1 MTHKVKALLAENEV
15 YLYGPIGEGG
25 ITAKAFID
33 SLKTLNTSNTVNVR
47 INSEGGDVAHALA
60 MYNAL
65 SELSDVVIHIDGLA
79 ASAGSVVAMAGK
91 CRMAENAIMMIHRPW
106 SGAVGDSD
114 AMRKAGEILDKFQP
128 TLVSAYAK
136 KTGLSDD
143 KLNEMLAAETWLT
156 AAEALEMGFVD
167 EVIEA
172 MAVAASA
179 DLSAFD
185 QVPERIAKIHN
196 QARQKFMD
204 LQETINEMV
213 IPTAHNEQM
222 ERIFAGRTA
231 HDFMK
236 DGITTPQAL
245 REHVLNELG
254 KDQHPSGSV
263 IIMDQN
269 DQLKQFKNDAAD
281 AILMRHNI
289 PVKNASDGARE
300 LASMSLV
307 DMAKK
312 SVELTGKSTMLMNK
326 QQILNEAFT
335 HTTADFSQVLSN
347 TAGKALRDAY
357 EEANES
363 HMIWTG
369 EAEVPDFK
377 DQSLVQLSEAPDL
390 EKVAEGAEYKHGSF
404 SDAGMTFNVEKYGK
418 LFTMTYEA
426 MINDDLQ
433 AFTRLPRMF
442 GVSARR
448 KECDLVYQ
456 ALTSNPKLADNK
468 ALFHADHKN
477 LMTPSALSISSL
489 SAARTIMRKQRGLN
503 SKAPLNLQ
511 PRYLI
516 VPAVM
521 ESQAEQLLASM
532 VDPTKSND
540 TPNMQFI
547 RNLELVVDSR
557 LDEVSET
564 EWYVAASP
572 TQVDT
577 ITRAYLAGAARPY
590 YETREG
596 WEVDGWSVKCR
607 MEFAAVP
614 VDFRGLVKNPAA

>member
-143 KLNEMLAAETWLT
+143 KLNAMLAEETWLT

-185 QVPERIAKIHN
+185 QVPERIAQIHAKARANYQEIQNIVDLHN
-196 QARQKFMD
+196 QFQKD
-204 LQETINEMV
+204 EPLKAETLM
-213 IPTAHNEQM
+213 AS
-222 ERIFAGRTA
+222 G
-231 HDFMK
+231 K
-236 DGITTPQAL
+236 TTPEAVRAHLMDQ
-245 REHVLNELG
+245 LG
-254 KDQHPSGSV
+254 KDQKPSSYGAIV
-263 IIMDQN
+263 MDHQ
-269 DQLKQFKNDAAD
+269 DQLKKFKNDAAD
-281 AILMRHNI
+281 AILLRHNI

>member
-33 SLKTLNTSNTVNVR
+33 SLKTLNTSQTVNVR

-65 SELSDVVIHIDGLA
+65 NELSDVVIHIDGLA

-185 QVPERIAKIHN
+185 QVPERIAQIHAK
-196 QARQKFMD
+196 ARANYQEIQNILD
-204 LQETINEMV
+204 LNSSSHDQQFSRV
-213 IPTAHNEQM
+213 
-222 ERIFAGRTA
+222 FAGKTA
-231 HDFMK
+231 QDLINA
-236 DGITTPQAL
+236 GLTTPDAVRAHL
-245 REHVLNELG
+245 LDELG
-254 KDQHPSGSV
+254 KDQKPSSNGAIV
-263 IIMDQN
+263 MDHQ

-281 AILMRHNI
+281 AILLRHNI

>member
-33 SLKTLNTSNTVNVR
+33 SLKTLNTSQTVNVR

-65 SELSDVVIHIDGLA
+65 NELADVVIHIDGLA

-185 QVPERIAKIHN
+185 QVPERIAQVHAKARENYQEIQNIVELHN
-196 QARQKFMD
+196 SFQKGEP
-204 LQETINEMV
+204 LKAETLM
-213 IPTAHNEQM
+213 AS
-222 ERIFAGRTA
+222 G
-231 HDFMK
+231 K
-236 DGITTPQAL
+236 TTPEAVRAHL
-245 REHVLNELG
+245 MDELG
-254 KDQHPSGSV
+254 KDQKPSSYGAIV
-263 IIMDQN
+263 MDQN
-269 DQLKQFKNDAAD
+269 DQLRKFKNDASD

-335 HTTADFSQVLSN
+335 HSTADFSQVLSN
-347 TAGKALRDAY
+347 TAGKALRSAY

-377 DQSLVQLSEAPDL
+377 PQSLVQLSEAPDL
-390 EKVAEGAEYKHGSF
+390 DKVKEGAEYKHGSF
-404 SDAGMTFNVEKYGK
+404 SDDGMVFQLDKFGK
-418 LFTMTYEA
+418 TYTMTYEA

-433 AFTRLPRMF
+433 AFTRLPRLF

-448 KECDLVYQ
+448 KECDLVYA
-456 ALTSNPKLADNK
+456 ALTSNPKLADGK

-477 LMTPSALSISSL
+477 IATAAGLSVSSL

-516 VPAVM
+516 VPAAM
-521 ESQAEQLLASM
+521 EGLAEQILAST
-532 VDPTKSND
+532 VDPTKNND
-540 TPNMQFI
+540 TPNLQFI
-547 RNLELVVDSR
+547 RNMELVVDAR

>member
-65 SELSDVVIHIDGLA
+65 SELPDVVIHIDGLA

-143 KLNEMLAAETWLT
+143 KLNAMLAEETWLT

-185 QVPERIAKIHN
+185 QVPERIAQIHAK
-196 QARQKFMD
+196 ARANYQEIQNILD
-204 LQETINEMV
+204 LNSSSHDQQFSRV
-213 IPTAHNEQM
+213 
-222 ERIFAGRTA
+222 FAGKTA
-231 HDFMK
+231 QDLINA
-236 DGITTPQAL
+236 GLATPDAVRAHL
-245 REHVLNELG
+245 LDELG
-254 KDQHPSGSV
+254 KDQKPSSNGAIV
-263 IIMDQN
+263 MDHQ
-269 DQLKQFKNDAAD
+269 DQLKKFKNDAAD
-281 AILMRHNI
+281 AILLRHNI

-357 EEANES
+357 QEANES

-404 SDAGMTFNVEKYGK
+404 SDAGMTFNIGKYGK
-418 LFTMTYEA
+418 MYTMTYEA

-442 GVSARR
+442 GIASRR
-448 KECDLVYQ
+448 LECDKVYST
-456 ALTSNPKLADNK
+456 LTSNPKLADGK

-477 LMTPSALSISSL
+477 IATAAALSVSSL
-489 SAARTIMRKQRGLN
+489 SEARTIMRKQRGLN